1 MGLIGDPDNIN
12 TMSPPPQPP
21 SSEKA
26 AVSDTKKDTDVAKEN
41 SVNVLK
47 DETKPVPADVVDK
60 YDKVNIANEKQPE
73 IQTKPSDIIPEK
85 KSGRHNWTK
94 LKKAISKVRGLIASY
109 YRLVLT
115 LGCQRSNC
123 QDYNRALFYHYPA
136 SITYQNENFIK
147 SYIWST
153 INQYILNTHE
163 IIDLEIFIR
172 NVRKLTY
179 L

>member
-12 TMSPPPQPP
+12 SMSPPPQPP
-21 SSEKA
+21 PPEKA
-26 AVSDTKKDTDVAKEN
+26 AVSDAKKDTDVAKEY
-41 SVNVLK
+41 SVDILK
-47 DETKPVPADVVDK
+47 DETKPAPAEVVDEN
-60 YDKVNIANEKQPE
+60 DKVNIANEKQPE
-73 IQTKPSDIIPEK
+73 IQTKPSDIKPEK

-94 LKKAISKVRGLIASY
+94 LKKSISKVRGLIALNY
-109 YRLVLT
+109 WLVLT

-136 SITYQNENFIK
+136 SITYRNEHFIK

-153 INQYILNTHE
+153 INQYILNMHE

-172 NVRKLTY
+172 KVRKLTY